1 MFRNVQYSRFRKKN
15 QALAKA
21 SIFYSQ
27 HWMVIDII
35 PEKIKS
41 LFLNPDKRFF
51 GLKFNDTDD
60 LRQCMILK
68 IKKNKTNFKM
78 LN

>member
-1 MFRNVQYSRFRKKN
+1 MYSIADLERRIKLWPKLLF
-15 QALAKA
+15 
-21 SIFYSQ
+21 FYSQ

-35 PEKIKS
+35 PERIKS

-78 LN
+78 